1 MAVEVT
7 TRKVATALRE
17 ACDWIALTRGISTV
31 RAGAVVR
38 KSHNGVRVYYAA
50 LVSSPATVD
59 RMLREYTA
67 TLRGAGF
74 KVYVPKS
81 SIFIDVI
88 GKEA

>member
-1 MAVEVT
+1 M
-7 TRKVATALRE
+7 ATALRE
-17 ACDWIALTRGISTV
+17 AGHEIALTRGISTV

-38 KSHNGVRVYYAA
+38 KSSHGVRVYYAA

-74 KVYVPKS
+74 EGLRAQVLHLHRRHRQ
-81 SIFIDVI
+81 
-88 GKEA
+88 GGMT